1 MTMLGEAK
9 IDLVRYVDPAGMRKT
24 EVLTR
29 NTALRLML
37 ELGERRQVERVR
49 VRRGIGWWAR
59 MRNTIME
66 VV

>member
-1 MTMLGEAK
+1 MTLLGNAK
-9 IDLVRYVDPAGMRKT
+9 IDLVRYVDPAGVKKT
-24 EVLTR
+24 EILTR

-37 ELGERRQVERVR
+37 ELGERRQAERVR
-49 VRRGIGWWAR
+49 VLRGVSWWAR